1 MRGTR
6 VENDPPARRTYLVC
20 KRTAEGAACA
30 DHADATPR
38 EGPRTESGELADL
51 TKQLIISR
59 SPVET
64 RIGLLEDG
72 ALAELQVETRAEP
85 SSAGNIYNG
94 RVVRVLPGMQA
105 AFVEIGQD
113 KAAFLHVSDFWDGG
127 EEPDDEDPGETDDP
141 ADAEAG
147 DPSASA
153 EPLPENGEAEEE
165 EEEERQDDSSQG
177 SAEDASASGEPE
189 SAEEPEEGPLEES
202 DDSPDEPE
210 DEAGETRAG
219 SRSPGHRNRRR
230 RAQPEPP
237 PIEELLKQ
245 GQEVLVQVSKE
256 PMGTKGARVT
266 AQISLPGR
274 YIVYMPTSSHIGVSR
289 RIENARE
296 RQRLRKIVAAN
307 RPESGG
313 GYIVRTACEGL
324 TSSEIAGDIEYLT
337 RLWTSIQRK
346 AETSTTPALVHEDLD
361 LVLRSVRD
369 MVTPE
374 VEEILVDGAAD
385 FDRVTEFSANALDGD
400 TAAKVKLY
408 DGVEPVFDHLGVANQ
423 ARRALERRVW
433 LKSGGYLV
441 IEQTEALTTI
451 DVNTGRFVGKNT
463 HEDTVVRTN
472 LEAAR
477 ACIDQL
483 RLRNVGGIIVIDLI
497 DMEKAENRSK
507 VSEALEEAV
516 KRDKARTNIL
526 KISELGLVQ
535 MTRKRTRE
543 NLRQLITTPCAHC
556 DGEGRVLSK
565 EALAAEA
572 LRAAQRKAALLDKPQ
587 PLVIKAPSEIAG
599 FLRQALEAHPTEG
612 LSARGFAL
620 TVRGEPGF
628 ERDQIEVEVGA
639 APKRRRRGGRRRRKA
654 RAKET
659 EGATQEPAAV
669 EAPAA
674 KAEGD

>member
-1 MRGTR
+1 M
-6 VENDPPARRTYLVC
+6 
-20 KRTAEGAACA
+20 
-30 DHADATPR
+30 
-38 EGPRTESGELADL
+38 ADL
-51 TKQLIISR
+51 HKQLIISR

-72 ALAELQVETRAEP
+72 DLAELQVETRAEP

-127 EEPDDEDPGETDDP
+127 EEPDEDEEDAEDLAPGDTDELEP
-141 ADAEAG
+141 AD
-147 DPSASA
+147 
-153 EPLPENGEAEEE
+153 EPLDADEIANDPLEEE
-165 EEEERQDDSSQG
+165 EEEEPDRDPSPDDAG
-177 SAEDASASGEPE
+177 GEDSELEGEQ
-189 SAEEPEEGPLEES
+189 PEELATGTPGG
-202 DDSPDEPE
+202 DEDPE
-210 DEAGETRAG
+210 ANGETSGKRG
-219 SRSPGHRNRRR
+219 GRGRQGGRGRRR
-230 RAQPEPP
+230 RHQPEPP

-266 AQISLPGR
+266 AHISLPGR
-274 YIVYMPTSSHIGVSR
+274 YIVFMPTSTHVGVSR
-289 RIENARE
+289 RIEHARE

-324 TSSEIAGDIEYLT
+324 SNNEIASDIEYLN
-337 RLWTSIQRK
+337 RLWAGIQRK
-346 AETSTTPALVHEDLD
+346 SETSSTPALVHEDLD

-374 VEEILVDGAAD
+374 VDKILVDNPSDFERVSEFAA
-385 FDRVTEFSANALDGD
+385 TALDED
-400 TAAKVKLY
+400 AAAKVKLY
-408 DGVEPVFDHLGVANQ
+408 DELEPVFDNLGVANQ

-441 IEQTEALTTI
+441 IDQTEALTTI
-451 DVNTGRFVGKNT
+451 DVNTGRFVGKST

-483 RLRNVGGIIVIDLI
+483 RLRNVGGIIVIDFI
-497 DMEKAENRSK
+497 DMEQAENRQK

-526 KISELGLVQ
+526 KISELGLTQ

-543 NLRQLITTPCAHC
+543 NLRQLITSPCAHC
-556 DGEGRVLSK
+556 NGEGRVLSA

-572 LRAAQRKAALLDKPQ
+572 LRAARRKAALLDKPQ

-599 FLRQALEAHPTEG
+599 FLRQALDANPDEG
-612 LSARGFAL
+612 LKARNFQL
-620 TVRGEPGF
+620 TVKGEPGF
-628 ERDQIEVEVGA
+628 ARDHLEVEVGA

-654 RAKET
+654 RSRE
-659 EGATQEPAAV
+659 AA
-669 EAPAA
+669 EAANDSSGSTPP
-674 KAEGD
+674 EGDAD